1 MKMAKEDRIKILL
14 ECPECGNRFYSTTKN
29 RRNTR
34 DKLKLKKYCK
44 YCKKHTEHKEVKAK

>member
-1 MKMAKEDRIKILL
+1 MAKEDRVKILL

-44 YCKKHTEHKEVKAK
+44 FCKKHTEHKEVKAK